1 MHEIITLSDILRLAL
16 PLNTLFVAPAGLSQR
31 QVKWVAVI
39 TAVDQLSREFHAGD
53 LIILPANLQREM
65 GDAALTAHL
74 PTAVNLGASALL
86 LFEPVDEQV
95 TAVARELELPLL
107 IVPPETGL
115 REVHQAITALLLNRQ
130 AQTADRGMQLYR
142 RLSELSREGQGLEAM
157 IEVMSRLTGKIVVIQ
172 DKRLDIRAMS
182 VPADNGLD
190 ETAVRD
196 ALTQRDNLPDLLR
209 NRKAAA
215 HARQSYW
222 QQLLPIANVGRLVSP
237 IIAGDRARGY
247 LSIIGSPGEL
257 DLLDTLTVENGAAA
271 CALEMAKAK
280 AVSEAK
286 KELRGNF
293 LEGLLT
299 GALPKKEIE
308 RQADRLDHDASLPHA
323 ILVFAWG
330 GPNPPTLRRI
340 ETTINWLLSSYD
352 QPALTHTFGEAHV
365 CVCQALRGDESM
377 SLAHELGRRLKEQ
390 LQAEGHE
397 ERLIGG
403 VSGPA
408 RQLTDWSE
416 IYQQA
421 VQAMQLGRR
430 LGLGHLVEFNS
441 LGIYQ
446 LLAQLEDVPA
456 ARTFAEQI
464 IGPLA
469 AYDEQHRS
477 ALVETMSAYFN
488 HHGNISQTAES
499 LFIHRN
505 TLLYRLERIQ
515 ELTGQDLERAD
526 MRLAF
531 HLALKLWQLQSGAA
545 N

>member
-1 MHEIITLSDILRLAL
+1 MQEIITLGDILRLAL
-16 PLNTLFVAPAGLSQR
+16 PLNTSFIAPAGLAHR
-31 QVKWVAVI
+31 QVRWVAVV
-39 TAVDQLSREFHAGD
+39 TAVDQLDEELHTGD
-53 LIILPANLQREM
+53 LAMLPGSLQRGLSES
-65 GDAALTAHL
+65 ALIGHL
-74 PTAVNLGASALL
+74 RTAVRSGASALL
-86 LFEPVDEQV
+86 LFEPVGDPLIR
-95 TAVARELELPLL
+95 AAHELELPLL
-107 IVPPETGL
+107 IVPPGTAI
-115 REVHQAITALLLNRQ
+115 REIHQSITALLLNRQ

-142 RLSELSREGQGLEAM
+142 RLSELSREGQGLAAM
-157 IEVMSRLTGKIVVIQ
+157 TEVMSRLTGKIVAVQ

-182 VPADNGLD
+182 IPANNSLD
-190 ETAVRD
+190 EAAVRE

-222 QQLLPIANVGRLVSP
+222 QQLLPIDNVGRLVSP

-247 LSIIGSPGEL
+247 LSIIGPPGEL
-257 DLLDTLTVENGAAA
+257 DLLDTLTAEHGAAA

-293 LEGLLT
+293 LEGLLS

-308 RQADRLDHDASLPHA
+308 RQADRLDHDTTPPHA
-323 ILVFAWG
+323 ILVFAWRG
-330 GPNPPTLRRI
+330 ADPPNLRRI

-352 QPALTHTFGEAHV
+352 QPALVHTFGDAHV
-365 CVCQALRGDESM
+365 CVCQALRGDENIN
-377 SLAHELGRRLKEQ
+377 LAHELGRRLKEQ
-390 LQAEGHE
+390 LQAEGYE
-397 ERLIGG
+397 ERLVGG

-408 RQLTDWSE
+408 RQLTDWPE
-416 IYQQA
+416 VYQQA

-446 LLAQLEDVPA
+446 LLGQLEDVPV

-469 AYDEQHRS
+469 DYDQQHRS
-477 ALVETMSAYFN
+477 ALVETMNAYFN

-505 TLLYRLERIQ
+505 TLLYRLDRIQ
-515 ELTGQDLERAD
+515 ELTGQDLEQAD

-531 HLALKLWQLQSGAA
+531 HLALKLWQLQSGGQQ
-545 N
+545 